1 MAKIKE
7 KGIESTPLKD
17 YKQAIEALFTN
28 AFGADFNLDPET
40 AQGQM
45 IGQLA
50 FTLTQIDNAMVD
62 MFNATDI
69 YSATSKQIDYIA
81 SNLGIY
87 RDEHESDAMFK
98 KRYLQSVAINSVSQ
112 LDSMYAR
119 IRAVKGNKA
128 AVVVQNDT
136 NIENTSTKPA
146 LPPHSICCV
155 VLGGDDQE
163 IAKAIAQTKPIGIP
177 TVGDNEVIYHDAIT
191 DVYDQPG
198 LKVKFYRAKQVP
210 INIEMKI
217 TRDYHFPSDGLEAI
231 RANLVAYI
239 KTLNIDENVCYSRL
253 YAPITDVAGHKI
265 DALKVGRDGRLDTK
279 DVGIHLTE
287 IATLT
292 EDEEHIKIVSN

>member
-1 MAKIKE
+1 MAKIQAA
-7 KGIESTPLKD
+7 GIESTPLTD

-69 YSATSKQIDYIA
+69 YSATGKQIDYIA

-87 RDEHESDAMFK
+87 RHDNESDALFQR
-98 KRYLQSVAINSVSQ
+98 RYLQSVAMNATSQ
-112 LDSMYAR
+112 REAMYAR
-119 IRAVKGNKA
+119 IRAVKDNVA

-136 NIENTSTKPA
+136 DTKDETTKPA
-146 LPPHSICCV
+146 LPAHSISCV
-155 VLGGDDQE
+155 VLGGENAE

-177 TVGDNEVIYHDAIT
+177 TVGDTQVVYHDAIT
-191 DVYDQPG
+191 DADAQKG
-198 LKVKFYRAKQVP
+198 LPIRFYKASMVP
-210 INIEMKI
+210 LTIEMKI

-239 KTLNIDENVCYSRL
+239 KTLNIDEHVYYSRL
-253 YAPITDVAGHKI
+253 YAPITAVGGNKI
-265 DALKVGRDGRLDTK
+265 DTLKIGRDSQLDTK
-279 DVGIHLTE
+279 DVVIHLTE

-292 EDEEHIKIVSN
+292 EDNIKIECN